1 MGVSRYGVA
10 YDLKTSP
17 YKVLYGEW
25 EFYFSSMPHRKKF
38 IENLTKRTE
47 WLSDSLSR
55 RFRMTVRADSLAVF
69 QLYQQVETRGFF
81 VRNTSTDVLYLTPD
95 TVEVTIDVR

>member
-25 EFYFSSMPHRKKF
+25 EFYFSSMPHRQKF
-38 IENLTKRTE
+38 LENITKRTE

-55 RFRMTVRADSLAVF
+55 RFRVSVKADMLAIF

-81 VRNTSTDVLYLTPD
+81 VRNTSMGAVYLAPD
-95 TVEVTIDVR
+95 MVEVTLDVR